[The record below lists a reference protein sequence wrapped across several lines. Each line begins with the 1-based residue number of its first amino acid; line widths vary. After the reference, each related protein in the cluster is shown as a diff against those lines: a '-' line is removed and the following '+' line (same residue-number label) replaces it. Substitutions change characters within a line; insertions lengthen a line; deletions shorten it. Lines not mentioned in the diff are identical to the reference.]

1 MTLAVLASELR
12 AGDLTPAEAVE
23 ASLGRIEALN
33 PELNAFISV
42 LDDEARARARELEG
56 QTDSERGALWGVP
69 LAVKDVIDVAGAKT
83 TAASRLLVDNVAEK
97 SAATVEN
104 LERAGAVIVGKLN
117 THEFAYG
124 AMTTSTT
131 FGPARNPWDTDRIC
145 GGSSGGSGC
154 AAAAGLVAGTLGSD
168 TAGSIRIPSAVC
180 GVTGLRPSIGLVS
193 NRGVVPV
200 SWTFDTVGPI
210 ARTAEDC
217 ALILDALATKAAA
230 AQSLSDGIK
239 DTRIGVV
246 RTLLDDGIDRS
257 IAAAVE
263 EAIEELAGL
272 GAMRADIEVP
282 LLREAGTIQQAIMLV
297 EAAAVH
303 MRWLRTRLSD
313 YDPDVRAR
321 LLAGL
326 LLPPTAYVTGKR
338 ARRLYLQGI
347 KELFEHVDLLVA
359 PTMPILPPRVGEQTV
374 MVDGEEVQYRL
385 SFIHYLS
392 PWSCAGLP
400 TASVPCG
407 FVEGMP
413 VGMTLVGRPFE
424 DATVLRAAHAFQSV
438 TNWHEQRPS
447 VAAAV

>member
-1 MTLAVLASELR
+1 MTLAQLVSELH
-12 AGDLTPAEAVE
+12 AGDLTPTEAVE
-23 ASLGRIEALN
+23 SSLSRIEALN
-33 PELNAFISV
+33 PKLNAFISV
-42 LDDEARARARELEG
+42 QADEARSRARDLEAAS
-56 QTDSERGALWGVP
+56 DRGLLWGVP
-69 LAVKDVIDVAGAKT
+69 LAVKDVIDVAGVKT
-83 TAASRLLVDNVAEK
+83 TAASRILVDNVAERS
-97 SAATVEN
+97 SAAVES
-104 LERAGAVIVGKLN
+104 LERAGAIIVGKLN

-217 ALILDALATKAAA
+217 ALIVDALAAKAAS

-246 RTLLDDGIDRS
+246 RTLLDEGIDRS
-257 IAAAVE
+257 IASAVE
-263 EAIEELAGL
+263 VAIDELAGL
-272 GAMRADIEVP
+272 GASPVDVEVP
-282 LLREAGTIQQAIMLV
+282 LLREAGTIQQAIMLP

-303 MRWLRTRLSD
+303 MPWLRARLAD

-321 LLAGL
+321 LLSGL

-338 ARRLYLQGI
+338 ARRVYLQGI
-347 KELFEHVDLLVA
+347 KEIFEHVDLLVA
-359 PTMPILPPRVGEQTV
+359 PTMPILPPRFGEQTV
-374 MVDGEEVQYRL
+374 SVDGVEVVYRL
-385 SFIHYLS
+385 AFIHHLS

-400 TASVPCG
+400 AASVPCG

-424 DATVLRAAHAFQSV
+424 DAAVLRAAHAFQSV
-438 TNWHEQRPS
+438 TDWHEQRPG
-447 VAAAV
+447 VATAA